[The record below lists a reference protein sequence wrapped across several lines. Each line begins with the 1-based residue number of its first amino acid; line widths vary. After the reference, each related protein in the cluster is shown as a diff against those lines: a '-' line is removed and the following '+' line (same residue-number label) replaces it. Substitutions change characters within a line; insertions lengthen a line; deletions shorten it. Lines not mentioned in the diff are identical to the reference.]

1 MALSAAS
8 GGLSLIEIVSRID
21 PNPFPLSDDVLDL
34 RTTLPLL
41 RHCCSSFFNAPR
53 VCIKS
58 VYISFRVTHAFPDYP
73 DNSVSANRRF
83 VPATSPDASS
93 LR

>member
-1 MALSAAS
+1 MALSATS
-8 GGLSLIEIVSRID
+8 GGLSLIGIVSGID

-34 RTTLPLL
+34 RTVLPLL

-58 VYISFRVTHAFPDYP
+58 V
-73 DNSVSANRRF
+73 
-83 VPATSPDASS
+83 
-93 LR
+93 L

>member
-8 GGLSLIEIVSRID
+8 GGLSLIGIASGID

-34 RTTLPLL
+34 RTALPLL

-53 VCIKS
+53 VCVKS
-58 VYISFRVTHAFPDYP
+58 V
-73 DNSVSANRRF
+73 
-83 VPATSPDASS
+83 
-93 LR
+93 L